1 MGGGLGVGR
10 GGEGVELLAGA
21 LLEVGLEALHQRK
34 LRGVGAE
41 GLELALLDAAD
52 VEGDGPGRGER
63 RGAAGKEEAG
73 GGVVE
78 ALDGVRGAEGGEAF
92 GRGGPVDGG
101 GGEEGDHAVVGVGV
115 AGAVAAEGEDDL
127 GAIGA
132 DAFDKQ
138 GGGLGEVGELKLAVL
153 VVEHLVVGDAEDRAG
168 CGELGA
174 AHLAQLGG
182 GGGGA
187 AIGGGLAV
195 GEAEDGGLDATLG
208 GEHQCSAEAEAL
220 VVGMG
225 GDAEEFEGGFV
236 GHG

>member
-1 MGGGLGVGR
+1 MWARKASNLRCSTRLTSRVTVQGAGS
-10 GGEGVELLAGA
+10 GE
-21 LLEVGLEALHQRK
+21 
-34 LRGVGAE
+34 
-41 GLELALLDAAD
+41 
-52 VEGDGPGRGER
+52 
-63 RGAAGKEEAG
+63 GAAGKEEAG

-78 ALDGVRGAEGGEAF
+78 ALGGVDGAQVGEAL
-92 GRGGPVDGG
+92 GRGSPVEGG

-115 AGAVAAEGEDDL
+115 AAAIAAEGEYDL

-132 DAFDKQ
+132 DAFDEQ
-138 GGGLGEVGELKLAVL
+138 SGGLGEVGELELAVL
-153 VVEHLVVGDAEDRAG
+153 VVEHLVVGDAEDIARG
-168 CGELGA
+168 GELFA
-174 AHLAQLGG
+174 AHAAQLGG

-208 GEHQCSAEAEAL
+208 GEHERPAEAEAL

-225 GDAEEFEGGFV
+225 GDAEEFEGGFF